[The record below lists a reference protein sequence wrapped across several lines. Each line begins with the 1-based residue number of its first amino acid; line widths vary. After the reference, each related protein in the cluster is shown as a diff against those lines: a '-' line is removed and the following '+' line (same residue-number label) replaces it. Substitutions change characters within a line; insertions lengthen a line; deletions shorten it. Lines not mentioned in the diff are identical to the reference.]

1 MEYYLF
7 IGLGGTGDSLLR
19 VLRKRVIESFGT
31 DHSGPGVQLGYIYM
45 DADEQEWKYESYW
58 NELFSRIN
66 QMIQVA
72 GGQEHMTVHICAGLA
87 EKTASGMLIDL
98 ITHLQKWWWL
108 KKEVYLYLYVPDY
121 VISHECNH
129 PKRCQGSA
137 HAVLQELNAL
147 AVGKYKP
154 VDTCSQQGSAVAFKQ
169 AFLFSDSNEAKQP
182 LSKDDLFASVAE
194 FIFQQF
200 FPDGILNLPVWQEMI
215 PDSPERD
222 AAGCAVHARSFA
234 TFAVKR
240 VAYPEREV
248 QLHVCH
254 QCARSVILS
263 LLYNVWV
270 PGRGYVDLSDEP
282 VGCRMTEE
290 VRFLTR
296 HANASWLD
304 MPHITLQSPVSL
316 PHFPIEAGTW
326 ESHGAYW
333 HEIGGFFR
341 DDVFFEEKDKAKW
354 LSNFRT
360 LMEDYY
366 EHNFRSLGVEAFFQS
381 MKESGRVRSYAWHIA
396 NQIEEKLFADW
407 CVGMHEG
414 HPMSLQRVRLYL
426 QEWVKHS
433 EFLLQQAREQV
444 GNLKEELRLCE
455 AEADRLADDYA
466 QIGFLRLRLFPHSVE
481 NKFRE
486 YAAVLSNVYEMRT
499 MIEALGYAQ
508 LLLDQIKAYL
518 TDMHYGVSCLEDTFL
533 RGKDSDDCL
542 LDTSRWMRGDYAFD
556 PREATDKRGQL
567 EQVPA
572 YVNHL
577 LSDECFLQLIRSK
590 VVEKLKEQVHP
601 TKESS
606 RFAMLDSQ
614 LRGVVYDSGSAS
626 ETGGLIPWMA
636 DQILED
642 VTNNMKVVTILE
654 RLQKEFPTQQQLD
667 AYLEELVRSCS
678 ILMKFNP
685 DEIKKV
691 GEDGRTTYMG
701 LDVLILVP
709 AYDDSSHFR
718 DRFIQCLLSKLET
731 ALPVARSR
739 VSSLVLPNEIVMQVV
754 YHSFPLRFVGIRV
767 Q

>member
-1 MEYYLF
+1 MENHLF
-7 IGLGGTGDSLLR
+7 IGLGGTGGSLLR
-19 VLRKRVIESFGT
+19 VLRKRVFESFGT
-31 DHSGPGVQLGYIYM
+31 DHPGSGIQLGYIYM
-45 DADEQEWKYESYW
+45 DADEQEWKDESSW
-58 NELFSRIN
+58 DVLLRRIN
-66 QMIQVA
+66 QMILDA
-72 GGQEHMTVHICAGLA
+72 GGRHMTVHICTGLA

-98 ITHLQKWWWL
+98 ITHLQKWQWF

-129 PKRCQGSA
+129 PECCQGSA

-147 AVGKYKP
+147 SVGKYKP

-182 LSKDDLFASVAE
+182 LSKDDLFTSVAE
-194 FIFQQF
+194 FIFQQLF
-200 FPDGILNLPVWQEMI
+200 SDGILNLPVWQEMI

-263 LLYNVWV
+263 LLYNEWV
-270 PGRGYVDLSDEP
+270 PGRGYVDQSDEP
-282 VGCRMTEE
+282 VGCRITEE

-296 HANASWLD
+296 HANAFWLD
-304 MPHITLQSPVSL
+304 MSHITLQSPVSL
-316 PHFPIEAGTW
+316 PHFPFEANTW
-326 ESHGAYW
+326 ESHGARW
-333 HEIGGFFR
+333 HKIGEFFLEK
-341 DDVFFEEKDKAKW
+341 VFFEEKDKAKW
-354 LSNFRT
+354 LSSFRT
-360 LMEDYY
+360 LMEDDY

-444 GNLKEELRLCE
+444 GNLKEELRQCE
-455 AEADRLADDYA
+455 DEADRLTDDYA
-466 QIGFLRLRLFPHSVE
+466 QISFFRLRLFPHSVE

-518 TDMHYGVSCLEDTFL
+518 TIMYQGVSRLENTFL
-533 RGKDSDDCL
+533 RGKDSEDCL
-542 LDTSRWMRGDYAFD
+542 LDTSRWMQG
-556 PREATDKRGQL
+556 
-567 EQVPA
+567 
-572 YVNHL
+572 
-577 LSDECFLQLIRSK
+577 DECFLQQIRHT

-601 TKESS
+601 TTESS

-636 DQILED
+636 DQIRED
-642 VTNNMKVVTILE
+642 VTNNMQDVTILE
-654 RLQKEFPTQQQLD
+654 RLQKEFPTQQQLY

-685 DEIKKV
+685 DETKKV
-691 GEDGRTTYMG
+691 GEDGRITHMG

-739 VSSLVLPNEIVMQVV
+739 VSSLVRANEIVIQVV

-767 Q
+767 

>member
-1 MEYYLF
+1 MENHLF
-7 IGLGGTGDSLLR
+7 IGLGGTGGSLLR
-19 VLRKRVIESFGT
+19 VLRKRVFESFGT
-31 DHSGPGVQLGYIYM
+31 DHPGSGIQLGYIYM
-45 DADEQEWKYESYW
+45 DADEQEWKDESSW
-58 NELFSRIN
+58 DVLLRRIN
-66 QMIQVA
+66 QMILDA
-72 GGQEHMTVHICAGLA
+72 GGRHMTVHICTGLA

-98 ITHLQKWWWL
+98 ITHLQKWQWF

-129 PKRCQGSA
+129 PECCQGSA

-147 AVGKYKP
+147 SVGKYKP

-182 LSKDDLFASVAE
+182 LSKDDLFTSVAE
-194 FIFQQF
+194 FIFQQLF
-200 FPDGILNLPVWQEMI
+200 SDGILNLPVWQEMI

-263 LLYNVWV
+263 LLYNEWV
-270 PGRGYVDLSDEP
+270 PGRGYVDQSDEP
-282 VGCRMTEE
+282 VGCRITEE

-296 HANASWLD
+296 HANAFWLD
-304 MPHITLQSPVSL
+304 MSHVTLQSPVSL
-316 PHFPIEAGTW
+316 PHFPFEANTW
-326 ESHGAYW
+326 ESHGARW
-333 HEIGGFFR
+333 HKIGEFFLEK
-341 DDVFFEEKDKAKW
+341 VFFEEKDKAKW
-354 LSNFRT
+354 LSSFRT
-360 LMEDYY
+360 LMEDDY

-444 GNLKEELRLCE
+444 GNLKEELRQCE
-455 AEADRLADDYA
+455 DEADRLTDDYA
-466 QIGFLRLRLFPHSVE
+466 QISFFRLRLFPHSVE

-518 TDMHYGVSCLEDTFL
+518 TIMYQGVSRLENTFL
-533 RGKDSDDCL
+533 RGKDSEDSL
-542 LDTSRWMRGDYAFD
+542 LDTSRWMQG
-556 PREATDKRGQL
+556 
-567 EQVPA
+567 
-572 YVNHL
+572 
-577 LSDECFLQLIRSK
+577 DECFLQQIRHT

-601 TKESS
+601 TTESS

-636 DQILED
+636 DQIRED
-642 VTNNMKVVTILE
+642 VTNNMQDVTILE

-685 DEIKKV
+685 DETKKV
-691 GEDGRTTYMG
+691 GEDGRITHMG

-739 VSSLVLPNEIVMQVV
+739 VSSLVRPNEIVIQVV

-767 Q
+767 

>member
-1 MEYYLF
+1 MENHLF
-7 IGLGGTGDSLLR
+7 IGLGGTGGSLLR
-19 VLRKRVIESFGT
+19 VLRKRVFESFGT
-31 DHSGPGVQLGYIYM
+31 DHPGPGIQLGYIYM
-45 DADEQEWKYESYW
+45 DADEQEWKDESSW
-58 NELFSRIN
+58 DVLLRRIN
-66 QMIQVA
+66 QMILDA
-72 GGQEHMTVHICAGLA
+72 GGRHMTVHICTGLA

-98 ITHLQKWWWL
+98 ITHLQKWQWF

-129 PKRCQGSA
+129 PECCQGSA

-147 AVGKYKP
+147 SVGKYKP

-182 LSKDDLFASVAE
+182 LSKDDLFVSVAE
-194 FIFQQF
+194 FIFQQLF
-200 FPDGILNLPVWQEMI
+200 SDGILNLPVWQEMI

-240 VAYPEREV
+240 VTYPEREV

-263 LLYNVWV
+263 LLYNEWV
-270 PGRGYVDLSDEP
+270 PGRGYVDQSDEP
-282 VGCRMTEE
+282 VGCRITEE

-296 HANASWLD
+296 HANAFWLD
-304 MPHITLQSPVSL
+304 MSHITLQSPVSL
-316 PHFPIEAGTW
+316 PHFPFEANTW
-326 ESHGAYW
+326 ESHGARW
-333 HEIGGFFR
+333 HKIGEFFWEK
-341 DDVFFEEKDKAKW
+341 VFFEEKDKAKW
-354 LSNFRT
+354 LSSFRT
-360 LMEDYY
+360 LMEDDY

-444 GNLKEELRLCE
+444 GNLKEELRQCE
-455 AEADRLADDYA
+455 DEADRLTDDYA
-466 QIGFLRLRLFPHSVE
+466 QISFFRLRLFPHSVE

-518 TDMHYGVSCLEDTFL
+518 TIMYQGVSRLENTFL
-533 RGKDSDDCL
+533 RGKDSEDSL
-542 LDTSRWMRGDYAFD
+542 LDTSRWMRGD
-556 PREATDKRGQL
+556 
-567 EQVPA
+567 
-572 YVNHL
+572 
-577 LSDECFLQLIRSK
+577 ECFLQQIRHT

-601 TKESS
+601 TTESS

-636 DQILED
+636 DQIRED
-642 VTNNMKVVTILE
+642 VTNNMQDVTILE

-685 DEIKKV
+685 DETKKV
-691 GEDGRTTYMG
+691 GEDGRITHMG

-739 VSSLVLPNEIVMQVV
+739 VSSLVRPNEIVIQVV

-767 Q
+767 

>member
-1 MEYYLF
+1 MENHLF
-7 IGLGGTGDSLLR
+7 IGLGGTGGSLLR
-19 VLRKRVIESFGT
+19 VLRKRVFESFGT
-31 DHSGPGVQLGYIYM
+31 DHPGSGIQLGYIYM
-45 DADEQEWKYESYW
+45 DADEQEWKDESSW
-58 NELFSRIN
+58 DVLLRRIN
-66 QMIQVA
+66 QMILDA
-72 GGQEHMTVHICAGLA
+72 GGRHMTVHICTGLA

-98 ITHLQKWWWL
+98 ITHLQKWQWF

-121 VISHECNH
+121 VISHECSH
-129 PKRCQGSA
+129 PECCQGSA

-182 LSKDDLFASVAE
+182 LSKDDLFVSVAE
-194 FIFQQF
+194 FIFQQLF
-200 FPDGILNLPVWQEMI
+200 SDGILNLPVWQEMI

-263 LLYNVWV
+263 LLYNEWV
-270 PGRGYVDLSDEP
+270 PGRGYVDQSDEP
-282 VGCRMTEE
+282 VGCRITEE

-296 HANASWLD
+296 HANAFWLD
-304 MPHITLQSPVSL
+304 MSHITLQSPVSL
-316 PHFPIEAGTW
+316 PHFPFEANTW
-326 ESHGAYW
+326 ESHGARW
-333 HEIGGFFR
+333 HKIGEFFWEK
-341 DDVFFEEKDKAKW
+341 VFFEEKDKAKW
-354 LSNFRT
+354 LSSFRT
-360 LMEDYY
+360 LMEDDY

-444 GNLKEELRLCE
+444 GNLKEELRQCE
-455 AEADRLADDYA
+455 DEADRLTDDYA
-466 QIGFLRLRLFPHSVE
+466 QISFFRLRLFPHSVE

-518 TDMHYGVSCLEDTFL
+518 TIMYQGVSRLENTFL
-533 RGKDSDDCL
+533 RGKDSEDSL
-542 LDTSRWMRGDYAFD
+542 LDTSRWMQG
-556 PREATDKRGQL
+556 
-567 EQVPA
+567 
-572 YVNHL
+572 
-577 LSDECFLQLIRSK
+577 DECFLQQIRHT

-601 TKESS
+601 TTESS

-636 DQILED
+636 DQIRED
-642 VTNNMKVVTILE
+642 VTNNMQDVTILE

-685 DEIKKV
+685 DETKKV
-691 GEDGRTTYMG
+691 GEDGRITHMG

-739 VSSLVLPNEIVMQVV
+739 VSSLVRPNEIVIQVV

-767 Q
+767 

>member
-1 MEYYLF
+1 
-7 IGLGGTGDSLLR
+7 
-19 VLRKRVIESFGT
+19 
-31 DHSGPGVQLGYIYM
+31 
-45 DADEQEWKYESYW
+45 
-58 NELFSRIN
+58 
-66 QMIQVA
+66 
-72 GGQEHMTVHICAGLA
+72 
-87 EKTASGMLIDL
+87 
-98 ITHLQKWWWL
+98 
-108 KKEVYLYLYVPDY
+108 
-121 VISHECNH
+121 
-129 PKRCQGSA
+129 
-137 HAVLQELNAL
+137 
-147 AVGKYKP
+147 
-154 VDTCSQQGSAVAFKQ
+154 
-169 AFLFSDSNEAKQP
+169 
-182 LSKDDLFASVAE
+182 
-194 FIFQQF
+194 
-200 FPDGILNLPVWQEMI
+200 MI

-222 AAGCAVHARSFA
+222 TAGCAVHARSFA

-263 LLYNVWV
+263 LLYNEWV
-270 PGRGYVDLSDEP
+270 PGRGYVDQSDEP
-282 VGCRMTEE
+282 VGCRITEE

-296 HANASWLD
+296 HANAFWLD
-304 MPHITLQSPVSL
+304 MSHITLQSPVSL
-316 PHFPIEAGTW
+316 PHFPFEANTW
-326 ESHGAYW
+326 ESHGARW
-333 HEIGGFFR
+333 HKIGEFFLEK
-341 DDVFFEEKDKAKW
+341 VFFEEKDKAKW
-354 LSNFRT
+354 LSSFRT
-360 LMEDYY
+360 LMEDDY

-444 GNLKEELRLCE
+444 GNLKEELRQCE
-455 AEADRLADDYA
+455 DEADRLTDDYA
-466 QIGFLRLRLFPHSVE
+466 QISFFRLRLFPHSVE

-518 TDMHYGVSCLEDTFL
+518 TIMYQGVSRLENTFL
-533 RGKDSDDCL
+533 RGKDSEDSL
-542 LDTSRWMRGDYAFD
+542 LDTSRWMQG
-556 PREATDKRGQL
+556 
-567 EQVPA
+567 
-572 YVNHL
+572 
-577 LSDECFLQLIRSK
+577 DECFLQQIRHT

-601 TKESS
+601 TTESS

-636 DQILED
+636 DQIRED
-642 VTNNMKVVTILE
+642 VTNNMQDVTILE

-685 DEIKKV
+685 DETKKV
-691 GEDGRTTYMG
+691 GEDGRITHMG

-739 VSSLVLPNEIVMQVV
+739 VSSLVRANEIVIQVV

-767 Q
+767 

>member
-1 MEYYLF
+1 MENHLF
-7 IGLGGTGDSLLR
+7 IGLGGTGGSLLR
-19 VLRKRVIESFGT
+19 VLRKRVFESFGT
-31 DHSGPGVQLGYIYM
+31 DHPGSGIQLGYIYM
-45 DADEQEWKYESYW
+45 DADEQEWKDESSW
-58 NELFSRIN
+58 DVLLRRIN
-66 QMIQVA
+66 QMILDA
-72 GGQEHMTVHICAGLA
+72 GGRHMTVHICTGLA

-98 ITHLQKWWWL
+98 ITHLQKWQWF

-129 PKRCQGSA
+129 PECCQGSA

-147 AVGKYKP
+147 SVGKYKP

-182 LSKDDLFASVAE
+182 LSKDDLFTSVAE
-194 FIFQQF
+194 FIFQQLF
-200 FPDGILNLPVWQEMI
+200 SDGILNLPVWQEMI

-263 LLYNVWV
+263 LLYNEWV
-270 PGRGYVDLSDEP
+270 PGRGYVDQSDEP
-282 VGCRMTEE
+282 VGCRITEE

-296 HANASWLD
+296 HANAFWLD
-304 MPHITLQSPVSL
+304 MSHITLQSPVSL
-316 PHFPIEAGTW
+316 PHFPFEANTW
-326 ESHGAYW
+326 ESHGARW
-333 HEIGGFFR
+333 HKIGEFFGEK
-341 DDVFFEEKDKAKW
+341 VFFEEKDKAKW
-354 LSNFRT
+354 LSSFRT
-360 LMEDYY
+360 LMEDDY

-444 GNLKEELRLCE
+444 GNLKEELRQCE
-455 AEADRLADDYA
+455 DEADRLTDDYA
-466 QIGFLRLRLFPHSVE
+466 QISFFRLRLFPHSVE

-518 TDMHYGVSCLEDTFL
+518 TIMYQGVSRLENTFL
-533 RGKDSDDCL
+533 RGKDSEDSL
-542 LDTSRWMRGDYAFD
+542 LDTSRWMQG
-556 PREATDKRGQL
+556 
-567 EQVPA
+567 
-572 YVNHL
+572 
-577 LSDECFLQLIRSK
+577 DECFLQQIRHT

-601 TKESS
+601 TTESS

-636 DQILED
+636 DQIRED
-642 VTNNMKVVTILE
+642 VTNNMQDVTILE

-685 DEIKKV
+685 DETKKV
-691 GEDGRTTYMG
+691 GEDGRITHMG

-739 VSSLVLPNEIVMQVV
+739 VSSLVRPNEIVIQVV

-767 Q
+767 

>member
-1 MEYYLF
+1 MENHLF
-7 IGLGGTGDSLLR
+7 IGLGGTGGSLLR
-19 VLRKRVIESFGT
+19 VLRKRVFESFGT
-31 DHSGPGVQLGYIYM
+31 DHPGSGIQLGYIYM
-45 DADEQEWKYESYW
+45 DADEQEWKDESSW
-58 NELFSRIN
+58 DVLLRRIN
-66 QMIQVA
+66 QMILDA
-72 GGQEHMTVHICAGLA
+72 GGRHMTVHICTGLA

-98 ITHLQKWWWL
+98 ITHLQKWQWF

-129 PKRCQGSA
+129 PECCQGSA

-147 AVGKYKP
+147 SVGKYKP

-182 LSKDDLFASVAE
+182 LSKDDLFVSVAE
-194 FIFQQF
+194 FIFQQLF
-200 FPDGILNLPVWQEMI
+200 SDGILNLPVWQEMI

-263 LLYNVWV
+263 LLYNEWV
-270 PGRGYVDLSDEP
+270 PGRGYVDQSDEP
-282 VGCRMTEE
+282 VGCRITEE

-296 HANASWLD
+296 HANAFWLD
-304 MPHITLQSPVSL
+304 MSHITLQSPVSL
-316 PHFPIEAGTW
+316 PHFPFEANTW
-326 ESHGAYW
+326 ESHGARW
-333 HEIGGFFR
+333 HKIGEFFWEK
-341 DDVFFEEKDKAKW
+341 VFFEEKDKAKW
-354 LSNFRT
+354 LSSFRT
-360 LMEDYY
+360 LMEDDY

-444 GNLKEELRLCE
+444 GNLKEELRQCE
-455 AEADRLADDYA
+455 DEADRLTDDYA
-466 QIGFLRLRLFPHSVE
+466 QISFFRLRLFPHSVE

-518 TDMHYGVSCLEDTFL
+518 TIMYQGVSRLENTFL
-533 RGKDSDDCL
+533 RGKDSEDSL
-542 LDTSRWMRGDYAFD
+542 LDTSRWMQG
-556 PREATDKRGQL
+556 
-567 EQVPA
+567 
-572 YVNHL
+572 
-577 LSDECFLQLIRSK
+577 DECFLQQIRHT

-601 TKESS
+601 TTESS

-636 DQILED
+636 DQIRED
-642 VTNNMKVVTILE
+642 VTNNMQDVTILE
-654 RLQKEFPTQQQLD
+654 RLQKELPTQQQLD

-685 DEIKKV
+685 DETKKV
-691 GEDGRTTYMG
+691 GEDGRITHMG

-739 VSSLVLPNEIVMQVV
+739 VSSLVRPNEIVIQVV

-767 Q
+767 

>member
-1 MEYYLF
+1 MENHLF
-7 IGLGGTGDSLLR
+7 IGLGGTGGSLLR
-19 VLRKRVIESFGT
+19 VLRKRVFESFGT
-31 DHSGPGVQLGYIYM
+31 DHPGSGIQLGYIYM
-45 DADEQEWKYESYW
+45 DADEQEWKDESSW
-58 NELFSRIN
+58 DVLLRRIN
-66 QMIQVA
+66 QMILDA
-72 GGQEHMTVHICAGLA
+72 GGRHMTVHICTGLA

-98 ITHLQKWWWL
+98 ITHLQKWQWF

-129 PKRCQGSA
+129 PECCQGSA

-147 AVGKYKP
+147 SVGKYKP

-169 AFLFSDSNEAKQP
+169 AFLFSDLNEAKQP
-182 LSKDDLFASVAE
+182 LSKDDLFVSVAE
-194 FIFQQF
+194 FIFQQLF
-200 FPDGILNLPVWQEMI
+200 SDGILNLPVWQEMI

-263 LLYNVWV
+263 LLYNEWV
-270 PGRGYVDLSDEP
+270 PGRGYVDQSDEP
-282 VGCRMTEE
+282 VGCRITEE

-296 HANASWLD
+296 HANAFWLD
-304 MPHITLQSPVSL
+304 MSHITLQSPVSL
-316 PHFPIEAGTW
+316 PHFPFEANTW
-326 ESHGAYW
+326 ESHGVRW
-333 HEIGGFFR
+333 HKIGEFFWEK
-341 DDVFFEEKDKAKW
+341 VFFEEKDKAKW
-354 LSNFRT
+354 LSSFRT
-360 LMEDYY
+360 LMEDDY

-414 HPMSLQRVRLYL
+414 HPMSLMRVRLYL

-444 GNLKEELRLCE
+444 GNLKEELRQCE
-455 AEADRLADDYA
+455 DEADRLTDDYA
-466 QIGFLRLRLFPHSVE
+466 QISFFRLRLFPHSVE

-518 TDMHYGVSCLEDTFL
+518 TIMYQGVSRLENTFL
-533 RGKDSDDCL
+533 RGKDSEDSL
-542 LDTSRWMRGDYAFD
+542 LDTSRWMQG
-556 PREATDKRGQL
+556 
-567 EQVPA
+567 
-572 YVNHL
+572 
-577 LSDECFLQLIRSK
+577 DECFLQQIRHT

-601 TKESS
+601 TTESS

-636 DQILED
+636 DQIRED
-642 VTNNMKVVTILE
+642 VTNNMQDITILE

-685 DEIKKV
+685 DETKKV
-691 GEDGRTTYMG
+691 GEDGRITYMG

-739 VSSLVLPNEIVMQVV
+739 VSSLVRPNEIVIQVV

-767 Q
+767 

>member
-1 MEYYLF
+1 MENHLF
-7 IGLGGTGDSLLR
+7 IGLGGTGGSLLR
-19 VLRKRVIESFGT
+19 VLRKRVFESFGT
-31 DHSGPGVQLGYIYM
+31 DHPGSGIQLGYIYM
-45 DADEQEWKYESYW
+45 DADEQEWKDESSW
-58 NELFSRIN
+58 DVLLRRIN
-66 QMIQVA
+66 QMILDA
-72 GGQEHMTVHICAGLA
+72 GGRHMTVHICTGLA

-98 ITHLQKWWWL
+98 ITHLQKWQWF

-129 PKRCQGSA
+129 PECCQGSA

-147 AVGKYKP
+147 SVGKYKP

-182 LSKDDLFASVAE
+182 LSKDDLFTSVAE
-194 FIFQQF
+194 FIFQQLF
-200 FPDGILNLPVWQEMI
+200 SDGILNLPVWQEMI

-263 LLYNVWV
+263 LLYNEWV
-270 PGRGYVDLSDEP
+270 PGRGYVDQSDEP
-282 VGCRMTEE
+282 VGCRITEE

-296 HANASWLD
+296 HANAFWLD
-304 MPHITLQSPVSL
+304 MSHITLQSPVSL
-316 PHFPIEAGTW
+316 PHFPFEANTW
-326 ESHGAYW
+326 ESHGARW
-333 HEIGGFFR
+333 HKIGEFFWEK
-341 DDVFFEEKDKAKW
+341 VFFEEKDKAKW
-354 LSNFRT
+354 LSSFRT
-360 LMEDYY
+360 LMEDDY

-444 GNLKEELRLCE
+444 GNLKEELRQCE
-455 AEADRLADDYA
+455 DEADRLTDDYA
-466 QIGFLRLRLFPHSVE
+466 QISFFRLRLFPHSVE

-518 TDMHYGVSCLEDTFL
+518 TIMYQGVSRLENTFL
-533 RGKDSDDCL
+533 RGKDSEDSL
-542 LDTSRWMRGDYAFD
+542 LDTSRWMQG
-556 PREATDKRGQL
+556 
-567 EQVPA
+567 
-572 YVNHL
+572 
-577 LSDECFLQLIRSK
+577 DECFLQQIRHT

-601 TKESS
+601 TTESS

-614 LRGVVYDSGSAS
+614 LRGVVYDSGSAG

-636 DQILED
+636 DQIRED
-642 VTNNMKVVTILE
+642 VTNNMQDVTILE

-685 DEIKKV
+685 DETKKV
-691 GEDGRTTYMG
+691 GEDGRITHMG

-739 VSSLVLPNEIVMQVV
+739 VSSLVRPNEIVIQVV

-767 Q
+767 

>member
-1 MEYYLF
+1 MENHLF
-7 IGLGGTGDSLLR
+7 IGLGGTGGSLLR
-19 VLRKRVIESFGT
+19 VLRKRVFESFGT
-31 DHSGPGVQLGYIYM
+31 DHPGSGIQLGYIYM
-45 DADEQEWKYESYW
+45 DADEQEWKDESSW
-58 NELFSRIN
+58 DVLLRRIN
-66 QMIQVA
+66 QMILDA
-72 GGQEHMTVHICAGLA
+72 GGRHMTVHICTGLA

-98 ITHLQKWWWL
+98 ITHLQKWQWF

-129 PKRCQGSA
+129 PECCQGSA

-147 AVGKYKP
+147 SVGKYKP

-182 LSKDDLFASVAE
+182 LSKDDLFVSVAE
-194 FIFQQF
+194 FIFQQLF
-200 FPDGILNLPVWQEMI
+200 SDGILNLPVWQEMI

-263 LLYNVWV
+263 LLYNEWV
-270 PGRGYVDLSDEP
+270 PGRGYVDQSDEP
-282 VGCRMTEE
+282 VGCRITEE

-296 HANASWLD
+296 HANAFWLD
-304 MPHITLQSPVSL
+304 MSHITLQSPVSL
-316 PHFPIEAGTW
+316 PHFPFEANTW
-326 ESHGAYW
+326 ESHGARW
-333 HEIGGFFR
+333 HKIGEFFLEK
-341 DDVFFEEKDKAKW
+341 VFFEEKDKAKW
-354 LSNFRT
+354 LSSFRT
-360 LMEDYY
+360 LMEDDY

-444 GNLKEELRLCE
+444 GNLKEELRQCE
-455 AEADRLADDYA
+455 DEADRLTDDYA
-466 QIGFLRLRLFPHSVE
+466 QISFFRLRLFPHSVE

-518 TDMHYGVSCLEDTFL
+518 TIMYQGVSRLENTFL
-533 RGKDSDDCL
+533 RGKDSEDSL
-542 LDTSRWMRGDYAFD
+542 LDTSRWMQG
-556 PREATDKRGQL
+556 
-567 EQVPA
+567 
-572 YVNHL
+572 
-577 LSDECFLQLIRSK
+577 DECFLQQIRHT

-601 TKESS
+601 TTESS

-636 DQILED
+636 DQIRED
-642 VTNNMKVVTILE
+642 VTNNMQDVTILE

-685 DEIKKV
+685 DETKKV
-691 GEDGRTTYMG
+691 GEDGRITHMG

-739 VSSLVLPNEIVMQVV
+739 VSSLVRANEIVIQVV

-767 Q
+767 

>member
-1 MEYYLF
+1 MF
-7 IGLGGTGDSLLR
+7 T
-19 VLRKRVIESFGT
+19 
-31 DHSGPGVQLGYIYM
+31 
-45 DADEQEWKYESYW
+45 
-58 NELFSRIN
+58 
-66 QMIQVA
+66 
-72 GGQEHMTVHICAGLA
+72 
-87 EKTASGMLIDL
+87 
-98 ITHLQKWWWL
+98 
-108 KKEVYLYLYVPDY
+108 
-121 VISHECNH
+121 
-129 PKRCQGSA
+129 
-137 HAVLQELNAL
+137 
-147 AVGKYKP
+147 
-154 VDTCSQQGSAVAFKQ
+154 
-169 AFLFSDSNEAKQP
+169 
-182 LSKDDLFASVAE
+182 SVAE
-194 FIFQQF
+194 FIFQQLF
-200 FPDGILNLPVWQEMI
+200 SDGILNLPVWQEMI

-222 AAGCAVHARSFA
+222 TAGCAVHARSFA

-263 LLYNVWV
+263 LLYNEWV
-270 PGRGYVDLSDEP
+270 PGRGYVDQSDEP
-282 VGCRMTEE
+282 VGCRITEE

-296 HANASWLD
+296 HANAFWLD
-304 MPHITLQSPVSL
+304 MSHITLQSPVSL
-316 PHFPIEAGTW
+316 PHFPFEANTW
-326 ESHGAYW
+326 ESHGARW
-333 HEIGGFFR
+333 HKIGEFFLEK
-341 DDVFFEEKDKAKW
+341 VFFEEKDKAKW
-354 LSNFRT
+354 LSSFRT
-360 LMEDYY
+360 LMEDDY

-444 GNLKEELRLCE
+444 GNLKEELRQCE
-455 AEADRLADDYA
+455 DEADRLTDDYA
-466 QIGFLRLRLFPHSVE
+466 QISFFRLRLFPHSVE

-518 TDMHYGVSCLEDTFL
+518 TIMYQGVSRLENTFL
-533 RGKDSDDCL
+533 RGKDSEDSL
-542 LDTSRWMRGDYAFD
+542 LDTSRWMQG
-556 PREATDKRGQL
+556 
-567 EQVPA
+567 
-572 YVNHL
+572 
-577 LSDECFLQLIRSK
+577 DECFLQQIRHT

-601 TKESS
+601 TTESS

-636 DQILED
+636 DQIRED
-642 VTNNMKVVTILE
+642 VTNNMQDVTILE

-685 DEIKKV
+685 DETKKV
-691 GEDGRTTYMG
+691 GEDGRITHMG

-739 VSSLVLPNEIVMQVV
+739 VSSLVRANEIVIQVV

-767 Q
+767 